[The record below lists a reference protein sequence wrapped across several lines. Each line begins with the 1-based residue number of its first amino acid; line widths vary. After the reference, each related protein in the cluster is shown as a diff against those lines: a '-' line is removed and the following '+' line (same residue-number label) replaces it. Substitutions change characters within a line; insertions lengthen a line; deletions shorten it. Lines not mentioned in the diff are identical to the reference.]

1 LVIGNARQN
10 RAAQQDQD
18 PHQEAAMTVEFRSKS
33 HRVSSRGISESTLS
47 ARRFAAMLTG
57 GAVALA
63 LVMATAIPAKAD
75 KKDDLTKA
83 LIAALVVGV
92 IAHELKDDKKPAPV
106 PVPEPVKSKRVPSV
120 CAISIDGADRS
131 VTLYSESCL
140 RGEGFE
146 YRLPRGCANSAT
158 IFGERD
164 RVYSA
169 QCLRDAG
176 FRVPGR

>member
-1 LVIGNARQN
+1 
-10 RAAQQDQD
+10 
-18 PHQEAAMTVEFRSKS
+18 MSVEFRSKS
-33 HRVSSRGISESTLS
+33 HCIASNGISETRLTG
-47 ARRFAAMLTG
+47 RRFAAMMTG
-57 GAVALA
+57 GAAALA
-63 LVMATAIPAKAD
+63 LVLATAIPAKAD
-75 KKDDLTKA
+75 KKNDLAKA

-92 IAHELKDDKKPAPV
+92 IANELKDKDKPAPV
-106 PVPEPVKSKRVPSV
+106 PVPVPVPEPVTSKRVPSV

-131 VTLYSESCL
+131 VTLYPESCL
-140 RGEGFE
+140 RAEGFE

-176 FRVPGR
+176 FRVSGR